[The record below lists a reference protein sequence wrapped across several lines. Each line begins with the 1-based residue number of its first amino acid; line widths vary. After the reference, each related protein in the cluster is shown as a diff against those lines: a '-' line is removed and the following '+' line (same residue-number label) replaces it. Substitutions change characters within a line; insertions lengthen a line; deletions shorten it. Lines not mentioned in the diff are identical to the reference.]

1 MFDPGYGAE
10 MSVYVLTKTFK
21 TNAQLSVLVC
31 FKGVLERIRGVFD
44 GLIFSKQGT
53 GRVLRWPAG
62 LVADGLVSRGGRLR
76 WGDLLDNRHQGVGLK
91 DKLKFAVLHIN

>member
-10 MSVYVLTKTFK
+10 MSVYVLTETFK

-44 GLIFSKQGT
+44 G
-53 GRVLRWPAG
+53 
-62 LVADGLVSRGGRLR
+62 
-76 WGDLLDNRHQGVGLK
+76 
-91 DKLKFAVLHIN
+91 